1 MKESLFPKF
10 EYYLDESD
18 SDIVILRRQDG
29 SFVAAFSASGATRD
43 GIDEAARED
52 YWELVQAHT
61 NVLSRKSQE
70 RLSS

>member
-1 MKESLFPKF
+1 MKEHLFPKF

-18 SDIVILRRQDG
+18 SDILILRRQDG
-29 SFVAAFSASGATRD
+29 SFVAAFSASGATRE